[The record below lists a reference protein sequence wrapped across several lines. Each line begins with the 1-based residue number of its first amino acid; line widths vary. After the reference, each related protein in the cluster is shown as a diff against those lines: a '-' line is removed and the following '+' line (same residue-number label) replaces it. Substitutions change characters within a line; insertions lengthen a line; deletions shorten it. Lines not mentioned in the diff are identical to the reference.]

1 MTGGDQALASLYEKL
16 SRELATFESNPDMS
30 DDEGD
35 AIMGRVHVLEKAIVK
50 EPADTMSG
58 LMIKLAAFEEDIAEQ
73 LNGSGLPE
81 LFFKDICSTMRQ
93 LYGRHPAPKFYS
105 LG

>member
-1 MTGGDQALASLYEKL
+1 MTGRDQTLASLYEKL

-58 LMIKLAAFEEDIAEQ
+58 FMIKLAAFEEDIAEQ

-81 LFFKDICSTMRQ
+81 LFFADLCRTVRRLHGQ
-93 LYGRHPAPKFYS
+93 GFAPQT
-105 LG
+105 